1 MPLFLY
7 TKMYNVAGLSTSDA
21 QKSSNML
28 LKCRYM
34 DEITGSK
41 GVIFATG
48 TPVSN
53 SMSELFTM
61 QRYLQHN
68 LLTEHGLAHFDNW
81 VSVFGETVS
90 SVELGPEGKYRV
102 RNRLA
107 NFYNLTELMSMFREA
122 ADIKTADQ
130 LDLPAPEV
138 EFHVEKALPTPEQ
151 KELVEELANR
161 AARVHTGRVDPKV
174 DNMLKITNNGRK
186 LGLDQRL
193 INPNFPDNP
202 ESKVNMC
209 VSNIVR
215 IWREGQADR
224 LTQIVFCDLSTP
236 KGKAAATRER
246 TARRAGDRTAGG
258 AEIHALGNL
267 LGNIEPDAPF
277 SVYEDI
283 RDKLIARDVPAN
295 QIAFIHDADT
305 EAKKKELFAKVRS
318 GKVRVLM
325 GSTFKMGA
333 GTNVQD
339 RLIAMHDLD
348 CPWRPGDL
356 EQRKGRIVRQGNMNP
371 KVHIYRYVT
380 EGTFDSYLWQT
391 VEKKQRFISQI
402 MTSKSPVRSCRDM
415 DETALSY
422 AEIKA
427 LCAGNPLIK
436 EKMDLDIEVARLT
449 ILKKDHESQQFRLED
464 DVLTRFPEEIKKNE
478 GFIAGFQ
485 ADMATVEAHPHP
497 ENGFAGM
504 TLRGDTLTD
513 KDNAGA
519 ALLAACKEVTS
530 LDPVEIGSYRGFSM
544 LLAVQNFG
552 HDYVLTL
559 KGEMTHRVTLGKD
572 AKGNFTRIDNALAG
586 MPQRLEGVRTAL
598 ENLKKQMEEAKAEI
612 GKPFPQ
618 EALLREK
625 SARLAEVNALL
636 NIGGDAP
643 ERDAAKSD
651 RASVLAKLKQP
662 LPPPQRKQEPVKPK
676 PRRPER

>member
-1 MPLFLY
+1 
-7 TKMYNVAGLSTSDA
+7 
-21 QKSSNML
+21 
-28 LKCRYM
+28 
-34 DEITGSK
+34 
-41 GVIFATG
+41 
-48 TPVSN
+48 
-53 SMSELFTM
+53 
-61 QRYLQHN
+61 
-68 LLTEHGLAHFDNW
+68 
-81 VSVFGETVS
+81 
-90 SVELGPEGKYRV
+90 
-102 RNRLA
+102 
-107 NFYNLTELMSMFREA
+107 
-122 ADIKTADQ
+122 
-130 LDLPAPEV
+130 
-138 EFHVEKALPTPEQ
+138 
-151 KELVEELANR
+151 
-161 AARVHTGRVDPKV
+161 
-174 DNMLKITNNGRK
+174 
-186 LGLDQRL
+186 
-193 INPNFPDNP
+193 
-202 ESKVNMC
+202 
-209 VSNIVR
+209 
-215 IWREGQADR
+215 
-224 LTQIVFCDLSTP
+224 
-236 KGKAAATRER
+236 
-246 TARRAGDRTAGG
+246 
-258 AEIHALGNL
+258 
-267 LGNIEPDAPF
+267 
-277 SVYEDI
+277 
-283 RDKLIARDVPAN
+283 
-295 QIAFIHDADT
+295 
-305 EAKKKELFAKVRS
+305 
-318 GKVRVLM
+318 
-325 GSTFKMGA
+325 
-333 GTNVQD
+333 
-339 RLIAMHDLD
+339 
-348 CPWRPGDL
+348 
-356 EQRKGRIVRQGNMNP
+356 
-371 KVHIYRYVT
+371 
-380 EGTFDSYLWQT
+380 
-391 VEKKQRFISQI
+391 

-625 SARLAEVNALL
+625 STRLAEVNALL